1 MFYKCPK
8 CKKVWQYPIAKCP
21 DCFLEL
27 ERIKTQKAKVIG
39 VCKTIIPTLLHPKIP
54 YFILLLEDEKGN
66 KWAHKS
72 IKEYKITEDFDIEK
86 SSDKNAVAV
95 WRIKYD
101 ILEAIEK
108 NIELLGGIEINQDT
122 KILIL
127 PTLVSPTHPYF
138 RDNTSPQFL
147 KAVLEFLFEN
157 NLKPEN
163 IKVGAESSNEISIE
177 KMAQK
182 SGLLQVC
189 LENKIEPLDL
199 VKAKQDFKPDIILN
213 LPILKIGK
221 ASAMENIIKILGK
234 SHAQISKKLG
244 QVKQTKILTL
254 AEAGV
259 VQKSDKFTTFLGLV
273 LVSYNALN
281 LDRVF
286 NEIVM
291 TKDLPEILKTI
302 KIEDIP
308 VVGRAIEEVQH

>member
-1 MFYKCPK
+1 MFYQCSK
-8 CKKVWQYPIAKCP
+8 CKKVWQYPIQKCP

-27 ERIKTQKAKVIG
+27 ERVRSSQKAKVIG
-39 VCKTIIPTLLHPKIP
+39 VCKTIIPTLLHPKTP

-72 IKEYKITEDFDIEK
+72 IKEYKIGEDFDIEK

-177 KMAQK
+177 AMAQK

-221 ASAMENIIKILGK
+221 ASATDN
-234 SHAQISKKLG
+234 ISKI
-244 QVKQTKILTL
+244 KQKENLKDIKILTL

-259 VQKSDKFTTFLGLV
+259 VQQSDKFTTFLGLV

-286 NEIVM
+286 NEIVRV
-291 TKDLPEILKTI
+291 KDLPETLKTI

-308 VVGRAIEEVQH
+308 VVGRAIEEVQHEI